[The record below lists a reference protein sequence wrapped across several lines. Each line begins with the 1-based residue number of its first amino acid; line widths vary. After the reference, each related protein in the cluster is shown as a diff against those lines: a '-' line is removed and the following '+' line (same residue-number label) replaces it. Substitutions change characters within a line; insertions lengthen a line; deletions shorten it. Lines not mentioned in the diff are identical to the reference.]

1 MLKSTL
7 EKNLKI
13 AEDRIKVL
21 EAKLAAAPKDNSS
34 DELDEARNQRA
45 LAEQREKQASDARK
59 EAVELLSVTKAELA
73 RVSSAYDQ
81 LARNEDSFTPPKGI
95 RTNLNDT
102 PAYIITVGD
111 YERLGGV

>member
-13 AEDRIKVL
+13 AEDRIKLL
-21 EAKLAAAPKDNSS
+21 EAKLAAPKVAQP
-34 DELDEARNQRA
+34 LRG
-45 LAEQREKQASDARK
+45 
-59 EAVELLSVTKAELA
+59 V
-73 RVSSAYDQ
+73 
-81 LARNEDSFTPPKGI
+81 

-111 YERLGGV
+111 YKRLGGE